1 MNAKANTAMNRQDF
15 EQALRDKG
23 AYYHIHHPYHRAM
36 YSGQCTP
43 EQIRGWVANR
53 YYYQVRIPQ
62 KDAAIMSNCPDA
74 SVRRLWLQRILDH
87 DGHEGDVGGIEAWLT
102 LAEAVGLSREEVIDE
117 RHVLPGVRFAVD
129 AYFNFARRATWQE
142 AACSSLTELFAP
154 EIHQS
159 RLDSWPQHY
168 PWIEENGYR
177 YFRKR
182 LSEARRDVEHGL
194 AITLDHFVTAGQQQR
209 AFDILQFKLDILWS
223 LLDALTMAYVH
234 HTPPYHTVTDQPVWH
249 RGL

>member
-74 SVRRLWLQRILDH
+74 GVRRLWLQRILDH

-102 LAEAVGLSREEVIDE
+102 LAERSEE
-117 RHVLPGVRFAVD
+117 H
-129 AYFNFARRATWQE
+129 T
-142 AACSSLTELFAP
+142 SEL
-154 EIHQS
+154 QS
-159 RLDSWPQHY
+159 RPHLVCRLLLEKKKSNSCQV
-168 PWIEENGYR
+168 
-177 YFRKR
+177 YFERVMLL
-182 LSEARRDVEHGL
+182 LSLYELVDY
-194 AITLDHFVTAGQQQR
+194 
-209 AFDILQFKLDILWS
+209 S
-223 LLDALTMAYVH
+223 LS
-234 HTPPYHTVTDQPVWH
+234 
-249 RGL
+249 